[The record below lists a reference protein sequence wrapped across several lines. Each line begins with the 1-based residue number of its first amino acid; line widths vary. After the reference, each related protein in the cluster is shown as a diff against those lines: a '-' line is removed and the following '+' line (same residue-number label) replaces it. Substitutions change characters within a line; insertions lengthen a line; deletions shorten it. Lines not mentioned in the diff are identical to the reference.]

1 MRATALLLGL
11 LIAATSL
18 AGCIGGDDAGPALGT
33 YTVQTADQAASSD
46 GMDHSQHA
54 GAVGLQHA
62 AELTHFN
69 GSHAETFDHGG
80 EELGVQLSWSLTSG
94 SVTVA
99 LIDGEGAEQLTLTA
113 SGDGSEE
120 HIVTPG
126 AGSWTVNIT
135 GQDATG
141 SLVVDGGGP
150 AELGMVQDDPITY
163 EETLTFDTGAQD
175 WTWTTK
181 GNATLSLGGELAS
194 GTVTI
199 KILDGA
205 ANPLDPIVVEG
216 PGQLAESHPITGVP
230 GTWTVTLQ
238 TDMVTGQLS
247 FVLSGA
253 SEA

>member
-1 MRATALLLGL
+1 MRATALLGL
-11 LIAATSL
+11 LLTAAAL
-18 AGCIGGDDAGPALGT
+18 AGCIGGDDAGPDLGT
-33 YTVQTADQAASSD
+33 YTVQTADEAASSG

-62 AELTHFN
+62 ADLTHFN
-69 GSHAETFDHGG
+69 GSHAETFDHEG
-80 EELGVQLSWSLTSG
+80 EELGLQLNWSLTSG
-94 SVTVA
+94 SVTVTLVDA
-99 LIDGEGAEQLTLTA
+99 EGAKQLEVTA

-126 AGSWTVNIT
+126 AGSWMVNIT

-141 SLVVDGGGP
+141 SLAVTGGGP
-150 AELGMVQDDPITY
+150 AELGMVQDEPITY
-163 EETLTFDTGAQD
+163 DETLTFDTDSQD

-181 GNATLSLGGELAS
+181 GNATLSLEGELAGGS
-194 GTVTI
+194 VTI

-205 ANPLDPIVVEG
+205 ANPLDPIVIQG
-216 PGQLAESHPITGVP
+216 PAQLAESHPIGGMP

-238 TDMVTGQLS
+238 TDMATGQLS